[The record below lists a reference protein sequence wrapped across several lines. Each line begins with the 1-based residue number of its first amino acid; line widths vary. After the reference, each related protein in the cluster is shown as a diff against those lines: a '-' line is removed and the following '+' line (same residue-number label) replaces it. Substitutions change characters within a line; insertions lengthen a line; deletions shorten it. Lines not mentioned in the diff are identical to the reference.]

1 MSSWPDSRQ
10 RNGRSTRGGPTH
22 PRLSRHAPKAPG
34 LDLGPAMARPFTGID
49 PVSVQDIGP
58 VVRGKVRD
66 VVDLGE
72 HLALIATDRL
82 SAFDVVL
89 GTVPYRGQVLT
100 QLSAWWFGRIADLV
114 PTHMVATPDP
124 NVTIARK
131 CRPLPVEVVVRS
143 RLTGSTG
150 TSLWTLYAAGA
161 RHVYGIRFPDG
172 LRKNDPLHRPVIT
185 PTTKGAA
192 GAHDRPITER
202 DIVEDGLVETGT
214 WEEVRSV
221 ALAVFERGR
230 QAAEQAG
237 LVLVDTKYEFG
248 LDPEGR
254 VVIIDEV
261 HTPDSS
267 RFWRSATVE
276 ERRAAGAEPENL
288 DKELVRLTY
297 AAQGFT
303 GDGDPPPLGSDLAA
317 RAARA
322 YLEVFESLTGRP
334 LSPAP
339 YPAAS
344 RIVAA
349 VRAYHRP

>member
-1 MSSWPDSRQ
+1 MPR
-10 RNGRSTRGGPTH
+10 GKRSGV
-22 PRLSRHAPKAPG
+22 
-34 LDLGPAMARPFTGID
+34 DLGPAMARPFTGID
-49 PVSVQDIGP
+49 PASVDDLGP

-72 HLALIATDRL
+72 RLALIATDRL
-82 SAFDVVL
+82 SAFDRVL
-89 GTVPYRGQVLT
+89 GTVPYRGQVLN
-100 QLSAWWFGRIADLV
+100 QLSAWWFEQIADLV

-124 NVTIARK
+124 NVMIARK
-131 CRPLPVEVVVRS
+131 CRTLPVEVVVRS

-150 TSLWTLYAAGA
+150 TSLWTMYAAGA
-161 RHVYGIRFPDG
+161 RHAYGIRLPDG
-172 LRKNDPLHRPVIT
+172 LRKNDPLPRPIIT

-202 DIVEDGLVETGT
+202 DIVEDGLVETGI

-237 LVLVDTKYEFG
+237 LALVDTKYEFG
-248 LDPEGR
+248 LDPDGR

-276 ERRAAGAEPENL
+276 GRRAAGAEPENL
-288 DKELVRLTY
+288 DKELVRLAY

-322 YLEVFESLTGRP
+322 YLEVFEALTGRP
-334 LSPAP
+334 LAPAP
-339 YPAAS
+339 YPAAK
-344 RIVAA
+344 RAVAA
-349 VRAYHRP
+349 LRAYHHHDRTP

>member
-1 MSSWPDSRQ
+1 MP
-10 RNGRSTRGGPTH
+10 
-22 PRLSRHAPKAPG
+22 PG
-34 LDLGPAMARPFTGID
+34 KGSGVDLGPAMARPFTGID
-49 PVSVQDIGP
+49 PASVDDLGP

-72 HLALIATDRL
+72 RLALIATDRL
-82 SAFDVVL
+82 SAFDRVL
-89 GTVPYRGQVLT
+89 GTVPYRGQVLN
-100 QLSAWWFGRIADLV
+100 QLSAWWFDQIADLV

-124 NVTIARK
+124 NVMIARK
-131 CRPLPVEVVVRS
+131 CRALPVEVVVRS

-150 TSLWTLYAAGA
+150 TALWTMYAAGA
-161 RHVYGIRFPDG
+161 RHAYGIRLPDG
-172 LRKNDPLHRPVIT
+172 LRKNDPLPRPVIT

-202 DIVEDGLVETGT
+202 DIVEDGLVDTGT

-230 QAAEQAG
+230 LMAEEAG
-237 LVLVDTKYEFG
+237 LALVDTKYEFG
-248 LDPEGR
+248 LDPDDR
-254 VVIIDEV
+254 VAIIDEV

-288 DKELVRLTY
+288 DKELVRLAY
-297 AAQGFT
+297 VAQGYT
-303 GDGDPPPLGSDLAA
+303 GDGDPPPLDSDLAA

-322 YLEVFESLTGRP
+322 YLEVFEALTRRP
-334 LSPAP
+334 LAPAP
-339 YPAAS
+339 YPAAP
-344 RIVAA
+344 RAA
-349 VRAYHRP
+349 AALRAYHCP